1 MTFKRIDQVL
11 AGFAEGDAISNET
24 RILQDLFRSWGLES
38 DIFVDWAHVSPDARE
53 RSRPL
58 AEYHGRAGDV
68 VIHHYSIASPA
79 VGCFMASPAR
89 RVLIYHNITPATFY
103 RGFDDRVA
111 DQLDQARGELQA
123 LLPQV
128 DACWADSEFN
138 AAELRAMGAQN
149 ALVFPL
155 LFSPEQFDLAP
166 DPNLFPKFA
175 APMQN
180 LLYVGRIAPNKQ
192 VEDLITAFAWYHRV
206 INRQSRL
213 IIVGS
218 ERSCPRYYLMLRMLA
233 NELELPNVC
242 FERFASPR
250 GLSAYYELADLF
262 ITASRHEGYC
272 LPLVEAMHKRL
283 PVIARNEGGMPE
295 ALGGGGVLYEDL
307 APGELAALIE
317 RVLTDAAL
325 KNQILAAQDQ
335 RMADLRNRDAAAEL
349 RTLLAHIG

>member
-1 MTFKRIDQVL
+1 
-11 AGFAEGDAISNET
+11 
-24 RILQDLFRSWGLES
+24 
-38 DIFVDWAHVSPDARE
+38 
-53 RSRPL
+53 
-58 AEYHGRAGDV
+58 
-68 VIHHYSIASPA
+68 
-79 VGCFMASPAR
+79 
-89 RVLIYHNITPATFY
+89 
-103 RGFDDRVA
+103 
-111 DQLDQARGELQA
+111 
-123 LLPQV
+123 
-128 DACWADSEFN
+128 
-138 AAELRAMGAQN
+138 
-149 ALVFPL
+149 
-155 LFSPEQFDLAP
+155 
-166 DPNLFPKFA
+166 
-175 APMQN
+175 MQN